1 MPGDGGPGEKGKQTG
16 MWSEGKEIG
25 LLEVFR
31 RFICKCDYYM
41 AAKFDHYLTS
51 YQRCLLLPSTDAKG
65 EARLV
70 EELAL

>member
-1 MPGDGGPGEKGKQTG
+1 M
-16 MWSEGKEIG
+16 MS
-25 LLEVFR
+25 
-31 RFICKCDYYM
+31 CKCDYYM
-41 AAKFDHYLTS
+41 AAKFDNYLTS